1 MLNKIIRELKKIHL
15 KGEIV
20 EREHNGIMEQGIRI
34 DLGQEFAPV
43 YYVDKMIEDGYTAKE
58 IANNIKELIDLS
70 DVPTFNAKEAITR
83 EYILKNVM
91 PKLSTN
97 FDKNLFC
104 EKSEFEGIYITYCVD
119 IEDENFHYPLNDE
132 MIKDANLSKKEVKE
146 QAHKNLK
153 KIISIDSMVDKLQL
167 LNINTTGIQDMIII
181 SNKRLSYGASSVLE
195 WRNIL
200 KKRNKKYAVMVPASI
215 HTALLFPCDSEEEM
229 DIIYKEKEEIL
240 KSKKQTSQSLG
251 KKVFKLVM

>member
-1 MLNKIIRELKKIHL
+1 MLNDIIKELKKL
-15 KGEIV
+15 NL
-20 EREHNGIMEQGIRI
+20 NGKIIETQEDGITKHKIRI

-43 YYVDKMIEDGYTAKE
+43 YYVDKMIENGYTAKE
-58 IANNIKELIDLS
+58 IANNIKEIVDLS
-70 DVPTFNAKEAITR
+70 DVPTFNAKETITR
-83 EYILKNVM
+83 EYILKNVI

-119 IEDENFHYPLNDE
+119 IEDESFYYPLNDE
-132 MIKDANLSKKEVKE
+132 MIKDANLSKEEVKE
-146 QAHKNLK
+146 QANKNLK
-153 KIISIDSMVDKLQL
+153 KIITIDSMVDKLQL

-181 SNKRLSYGASSVLE
+181 TNKRLSYGASSVLE

-215 HTALLFPCDSEEEM
+215 HTALLFPCDSEEEI
-229 DIIYKEKEEIL
+229 DVIYKEKEDIL